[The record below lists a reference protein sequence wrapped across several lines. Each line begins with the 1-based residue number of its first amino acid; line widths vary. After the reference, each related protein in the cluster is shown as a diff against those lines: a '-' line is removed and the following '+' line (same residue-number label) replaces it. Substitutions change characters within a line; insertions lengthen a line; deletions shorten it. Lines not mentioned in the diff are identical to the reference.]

1 MNILLISHYA
11 GAPQY
16 GMEFRSYYMAR
27 EWVRQGHQVTVVGA
41 SFSHLRHHQ
50 PPTGEE
56 TLEGIHYLWLPTSTY
71 EGNGLARVRTMFQ
84 FVAKVFRRSREFAAL
99 KPDIVIA
106 SSVYTFDLY
115 PCRRIARLAH
125 AKLVYEVHDLWPL
138 SPMIIGG
145 YSKWH
150 PFIWLLQRGE
160 NYAYRHCDMV
170 VSIIDKSF
178 PHMQRHGLTPDRFC
192 CIPNGYLPEEWVKN
206 GEVVNGEVVNSEVVN
221 SEVVNSEK
229 AAAVN
234 SQFTTSQKREQN
246 VRKRSVQE
254 PALETVAKYISVAKP
269 SSLGLCRAQETSTK
283 LIHNSQV
290 TLPEQHT
297 YTIQGLREQGK
308 IILGFAGGHT
318 QSTAMHIFV
327 QAAKELQNRPD
338 LAFLLVGDGPQ
349 KAELIQLA
357 ESLQLSNIQFLP
369 PIPKNA
375 IPLLL
380 TQFDICYA
388 GGVHSIL
395 HQYGTSFNKITDYM
409 LAAKPIIF
417 SVDEPDSLVQ
427 HVGCGIQV
435 EAENTAQVVQA
446 IEQLTNLSSEQRNIM
461 GMKGHDYAV
470 ANLQYPTLAKEFL
483 EKCKICNLRT
493 VN

>member
-206 GEVVNGEVVNSEVVN
+206 GEVVN

-234 SQFTTSQKREQN
+234 SQFATSQKREQN

-254 PALETVAKYISVAKP
+254 PALETVAKYVSVAKP

-483 EKCKICNLRT
+483 EKCKICDLRT

>member
-106 SSVYTFDLY
+106 SSVYTFDIY

-178 PHMQRHGLTPDRFC
+178 PHMQCHGLTPDRFC

-206 GEVVNGEVVNSEVVN
+206 GEVVN

-254 PALETVAKYISVAKP
+254 PALETVAKYVSVAKP

-483 EKCKICNLRT
+483 EKCKICDLRT

>member
-206 GEVVNGEVVNSEVVN
+206 GEVVN

-234 SQFTTSQKREQN
+234 SQITTSQKREQN

-254 PALETVAKYISVAKP
+254 PALETVAKYVSVAKP

-483 EKCKICNLRT
+483 EKCKICDLRT

>member
-84 FVAKVFRRSREFAAL
+84 FVAQVFRRSREFAAL

-115 PCRRIARLAH
+115 PCRCIARLAH

-178 PHMQRHGLTPDRFC
+178 PHMQRHGLTADRFC
-192 CIPNGYLPEEWVKN
+192 CIPNGYLPEEWVDIN
-206 GEVVNGEVVNSEVVN
+206 
-221 SEVVNSEK
+221 
-229 AAAVN
+229 AV
-234 SQFTTSQKREQN
+234 
-246 VRKRSVQE
+246 
-254 PALETVAKYISVAKP
+254 I
-269 SSLGLCRAQETSTK
+269 
-283 LIHNSQV
+283 
-290 TLPEQHT
+290 LPEQHT
-297 YTIQGLREQGK
+297 RTIQGLREQGK
-308 IILGFAGGHT
+308 TILGFAGGHT

-327 QAAKELQNRPD
+327 QAAKALEDRSD

-357 ESLQLSNIQFLP
+357 QKFQLTNVHFLP
-369 PIPKNA
+369 PIPKDA

-427 HVGCGIQV
+427 RVGCGIQV
-435 EAENTAQVVQA
+435 EAENTKQVVQA
-446 IEQLTNLSSEQRNIM
+446 IEQLTNLSSEQRDLM

-483 EKCKICNLRT
+483 EKCFMVKCDL
-493 VN
+493 

>member
-206 GEVVNGEVVNSEVVN
+206 GEVVN

-234 SQFTTSQKREQN
+234 SQFATSQKREQN
-246 VRKRSVQE
+246 VRKRNVQE
-254 PALETVAKYISVAKP
+254 PALETVAKYVSVAKP

-283 LIHNSQV
+283 LTSKWIITTEN
-290 TLPEQHT
+290 
-297 YTIQGLREQGK
+297 YTTG
-308 IILGFAGGHT
+308 T
-318 QSTAMHIFV
+318 TA
-327 QAAKELQNRPD
+327 
-338 LAFLLVGDGPQ
+338 
-349 KAELIQLA
+349 
-357 ESLQLSNIQFLP
+357 
-369 PIPKNA
+369 
-375 IPLLL
+375 
-380 TQFDICYA
+380 
-388 GGVHSIL
+388 
-395 HQYGTSFNKITDYM
+395 
-409 LAAKPIIF
+409 
-417 SVDEPDSLVQ
+417 
-427 HVGCGIQV
+427 
-435 EAENTAQVVQA
+435 
-446 IEQLTNLSSEQRNIM
+446 
-461 GMKGHDYAV
+461 
-470 ANLQYPTLAKEFL
+470 
-483 EKCKICNLRT
+483 
-493 VN
+493 